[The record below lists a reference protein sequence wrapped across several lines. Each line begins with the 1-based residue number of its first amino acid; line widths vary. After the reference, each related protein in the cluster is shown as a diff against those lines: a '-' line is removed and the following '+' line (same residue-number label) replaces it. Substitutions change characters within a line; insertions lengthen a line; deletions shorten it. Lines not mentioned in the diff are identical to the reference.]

1 MSVPSNCRWGTRRRP
16 GLACLVLVMIVAV
29 GHKLI
34 AFATEG
40 ATFAVMVTWLA
51 YSDADLHGL
60 EHGQPAWQS
69 WVRCAGMK
77 RVRVC
82 ISSPLS

>member
-1 MSVPSNCRWGTRRRP
+1 MSIPSNCRWGTRRRP
-16 GLACLVLVMIVAV
+16 KPASLALVMIVAV

-34 AFATEG
+34 EFVTEG

-51 YSDADLHGL
+51 YSVVDLHGL

-69 WVRCAGMK
+69 WVHCAGTK
-77 RVRVC
+77 RARVC